1 MTASESP
8 VSPGTKRK
16 FLRPAILAAGVVAL
30 LVIAHVLGLAERLGE
45 LRVWIE
51 SLGAWGPLVFI
62 GIYAVA
68 VVAAIPGSAITILA
82 GALFGSL
89 LGVVLVSVAAT
100 FGATLAFLISRYFA
114 RETVTH
120 WLSRSEMFS
129 RLDAMTERHGAVIV
143 AITRLVPLFPFNL
156 LNYGFGLTRVRLGTY
171 VFWSWLCMLP
181 GTVLYVVGSDAVFT
195 ALAES
200 KVPWG
205 HVAVAAA
212 AIVLIAVLTILVRK
226 YMKAKNMEAGG

>member
-8 VSPGTKRK
+8 GSPGTTRK
-16 FLRPAILAAGVVAL
+16 LLRPAILVTGVVAL
-30 LVIAHVLGLAERLGE
+30 LVIAHVLGLGERLGD

-51 SLGAWGPLVFI
+51 SLDAWGPLVFI
-62 GIYAVA
+62 VIYAAA
-68 VVAAIPGSAITILA
+68 VVAAIPGSAITVVA

-100 FGATLAFLISRYFA
+100 LGATLAFLVSRYFA
-114 RETVTH
+114 RGAVAQ
-120 WLSRSEMFS
+120 WLARSERFS
-129 RLDAMTERHGAVIV
+129 RLDAMTEKHGVIIV
-143 AITRLVPLFPFNL
+143 AVTRLVPLFPFNL

-195 ALAES
+195 ALAEGEI
-200 KVPWG
+200 PWG
-205 HVAVAAA
+205 LVAVVVA
-212 AIVLIAVLTILVRK
+212 AIALIAVLTIIVRK
-226 YMKAKNMEAGG
+226 YMKTKEIEISG

>member
-1 MTASESP
+1 M
-8 VSPGTKRK
+8 SPGTKRK
-16 FLRPAILAAGVVAL
+16 FLRPAILVAGVVAL
-30 LVIAHVLGLAERLGE
+30 LVIAHVLGLGERLGE

-114 RETVTH
+114 RGAVTH
-120 WLSRSEMFS
+120 WLSRSEKFS

-205 HVAVAAA
+205 HVAAAAA
-212 AIVLIAVLTILVRK
+212 AIALIAVLTILVRK